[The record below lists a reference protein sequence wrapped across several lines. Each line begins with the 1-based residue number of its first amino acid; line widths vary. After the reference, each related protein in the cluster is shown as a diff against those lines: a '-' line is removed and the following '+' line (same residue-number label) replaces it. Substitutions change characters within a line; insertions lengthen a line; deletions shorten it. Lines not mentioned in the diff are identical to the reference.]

1 MSAKFGKSLAAAIA
15 ATWLLQ
21 ELPAK
26 ASEYRIVA
34 EGAAALIKMYDPMVS
49 RVTTELGVGAGVKTP
64 CGETTNGEIE
74 AFYCGNKST
83 SLIVVSD
90 NALNNIGKN
99 HGKEAVAAVIAHEF
113 GHARQHW
120 VSGFT
125 SDKIW
130 TEVVDELQADCVAG
144 VYMRRATPFPLSE
157 QQFDRVASFM
167 KSIGDYAVSE
177 RDWHGTPEMRS
188 ASFRFGYRSGSLDKC
203 LASESM
209 NWGKLGERIETEI
222 KKSPETIDSLIKWG
236 QDILK

>member
-1 MSAKFGKSLAAAIA
+1 MRAKFGKALAVAVA
-15 ATWLLQ
+15 ATWVIA
-21 ELPAK
+21 EWPAK

-34 EGAAALIKMYDPMVS
+34 EGAAALIKMYDPVVS
-49 RVTTELGVGAGVKTP
+49 RVSTELGVGAGVRTP
-64 CGETTNGEIE
+64 CGKTTNGATE
-74 AFYCGNKST
+74 AYYCGNKST

-90 NALNNIGKN
+90 NALNNFGEN

-113 GHARQHW
+113 GHARQHL

-130 TEVVDELQADCVAG
+130 TSAVDELQADCVAG

-157 QQFDRVASFM
+157 QQVDRVANFM
-167 KSIGDYAVSE
+167 KSIGDYVLTE
-177 RDWHGTPEMRS
+177 RDWHGSPEMRS
-188 ASFRFGYRSGSLDKC
+188 ASFRFGYKSGSLDRC

-209 NWGKLGERIETEI
+209 NWGKLGERFETEI
-222 KKSPETIDSLIKWG
+222 KNAPETLDSLIKWG

>member
-1 MSAKFGKSLAAAIA
+1 MSAKFGKALAAAIA
-15 ATWLLQ
+15 ATWVLE

-34 EGAAALIKMYDPMVS
+34 EGAAALIKKYDPMVS

-74 AFYCGNKST
+74 AYYCGNRSV

-90 NALNNIGKN
+90 NALNHIGKN
-99 HGKEAVAAVIAHEF
+99 YGKEAVAAVVAHEF
-113 GHARQHW
+113 GHARQHL

-144 VYMRRATPFPLSE
+144 VYMRRATPIPLSE
-157 QQFDRVASFM
+157 QQVNRVASFM
-167 KSIGDYAVSE
+167 KAIGDYAVSE
-177 RDWHGTPEMRS
+177 RNWHGTPEMRS
-188 ASFRFGYRSGSLDKC
+188 ASFRFGYKSGSLDTC

-209 NWGKLGERIETEI
+209 NWGKMGERIETEI
-222 KKSPETIDSLIKWG
+222 KKAPETIDSMIKWG